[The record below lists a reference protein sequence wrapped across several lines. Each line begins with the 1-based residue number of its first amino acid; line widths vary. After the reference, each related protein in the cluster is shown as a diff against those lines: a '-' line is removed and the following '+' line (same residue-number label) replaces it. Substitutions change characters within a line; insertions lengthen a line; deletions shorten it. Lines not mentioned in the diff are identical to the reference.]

1 MSAQELDAAFNC
13 HTVSVATAFG
23 VWTSGSIKQ
32 ERMSFFK
39 AVWRAERSLEGRPPT
54 CCQGRTLQAFQLFL
68 RLNSSAESC
77 EVIESDRS
85 TGFTAGALYF
95 PDIFLP
101 ACFVLIFSSRF
112 QSEVLQSA
120 ASVTKATGSVLKPAY
135 GQASVDVVCDSF
147 QRSYIHQFG

>member
-1 MSAQELDAAFNC
+1 VSAQELDAAFNC
-13 HTVSVATAFG
+13 QTVSVATAFG
-23 VWTSGSIKQ
+23 IWTSGSIKQ

-39 AVWRAERSLEGRPPT
+39 AVWRAERSLE
-54 CCQGRTLQAFQLFL
+54 GRTLQAFQLFL

-95 PDIFLP
+95 SDIFLP

-135 GQASVDVVCDSF
+135 GQSSVDVVCDSF
-147 QRSYIHQFG
+147 QRS